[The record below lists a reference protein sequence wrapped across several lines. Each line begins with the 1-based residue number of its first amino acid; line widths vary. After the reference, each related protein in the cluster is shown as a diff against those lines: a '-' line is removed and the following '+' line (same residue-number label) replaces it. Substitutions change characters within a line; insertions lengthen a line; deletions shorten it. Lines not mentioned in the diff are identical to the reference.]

1 MVFGVL
7 AMRIRCFFAAFFP
20 VGKMHFLKK
29 WPPAQ
34 EMLTMETHAK
44 KLSVHS
50 SGADVNVT
58 GCLEYH
64 SYWVTSYL

>member
-1 MVFGVL
+1 MSQEWES
-7 AMRIRCFFAAFFP
+7 IFFHSFFSA
-20 VGKMHFLKK
+20 VDKMHFLKK
-29 WPPAQ
+29 WPPPQ

-50 SGADVNVT
+50 LGADANVT
-58 GCLEYH
+58 ECLEYH